1 MKFLIVLFALAAVAF
16 SKPHGGQPQTFQV
29 QVQPSQQ
36 QAAPQPVSLIKACQ
50 RLVLKEFFF
59 VKFTSKLLE

>member
-1 MKFLIVLFALAAVAF
+1 MKFLVILFALAAVAF

-36 QAAPQPVSLIKACQ
+36 QAAPQPVSLIKA
-50 RLVLKEFFF
+50 
-59 VKFTSKLLE
+59 